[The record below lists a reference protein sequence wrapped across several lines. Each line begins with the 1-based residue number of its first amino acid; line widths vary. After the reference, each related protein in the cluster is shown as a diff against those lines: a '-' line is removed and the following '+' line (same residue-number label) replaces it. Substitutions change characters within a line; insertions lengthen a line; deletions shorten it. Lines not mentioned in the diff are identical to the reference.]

1 MIGLGREADDRSR
14 YSASTPVEGPRRK
27 VYFARDRSRSPTRP
41 PRQSD
46 RAARR
51 RAYVILSS
59 HMHYEQDEAV
69 WRALA
74 NVTRRE
80 MLDTLREGPRTTGQI
95 ADRFPEITRFA
106 VMQHLRVLAD
116 AELVLA
122 RRDGRE
128 RYNFLNPVPIQSIV
142 DRWVAPYMKPWT
154 EALLGLRS
162 ELGSESQHP
171 SRKNSVC
178 RASPTRP

>member
-1 MIGLGREADDRSR
+1 MD
-14 YSASTPVEGPRRK
+14 P
-27 VYFARDRSRSPTRP
+27 
-41 PRQSD
+41 
-46 RAARR
+46 
-51 RAYVILSS
+51 
-59 HMHYEQDEAV
+59 EQDEAV

-80 MLDTLREGPRTTGQI
+80 ILDTLREGPRTTGQI
-95 ADRFPEITRFA
+95 AERFPEITRFA

-116 AELVLA
+116 AELVVA

-142 DRWVAPYMKPWT
+142 NRWVAPYMKPWA

-162 ELGSESQHP
+162 ELESEARH
-171 SRKNSVC
+171 
-178 RASPTRP
+178 ASGNDSANKVAPTRRHRRQS